1 MTLLFKFPDPI
12 DEKRRDEII
21 EAIAK
26 RIEQFGMLVPAIFFL
41 ELNKPLS
48 YITGQAMH
56 FFAPIVSVLF
66 DTFEDYAYFFDDR
79 KNVELLIQKLES
91 LAEKE
96 EERARE
102 LKAQRKAKKAAMKA
116 AKQSGGT
123 MMDEAIKMS
132 GEDRPETSDN
142 VGPK

>member
-1 MTLLFKFPDPI
+1 VTLLFKFSEPI

-41 ELNKPLS
+41 EMNKPLS
-48 YITGQAMH
+48 YITGQGMH
-56 FFAPIVSVLF
+56 FFAPIVGVF
-66 DTFEDYAYFFDDR
+66 FNTFEDYAYFFDDR
-79 KNVELLIQKLES
+79 NNVELLIQKLES

-116 AKQSGGT
+116 AKSSDT

-132 GEDRPETSDN
+132 GEDKPEEANNID
-142 VGPK
+142 PK

>member
-1 MTLLFKFPDPI
+1 MTLLFKFPEPI
-12 DEKRRDEII
+12 DQKRRDEII

-41 ELNKPLS
+41 EMNKPLS
-48 YITGQAMH
+48 YITGQGMH
-56 FFAPIVSVLF
+56 FLAPIAGVFFS
-66 DTFEDYAYFFDDR
+66 TFEDYAYFFDDR

-102 LKAQRKAKKAAMKA
+102 LKAQRKAKKAAEKA
-116 AKQSGGT
+116 GGA
-123 MMDEAIKMS
+123 MVDEAMKMA
-132 GEDRPETSDN
+132 GENKPEAPPD